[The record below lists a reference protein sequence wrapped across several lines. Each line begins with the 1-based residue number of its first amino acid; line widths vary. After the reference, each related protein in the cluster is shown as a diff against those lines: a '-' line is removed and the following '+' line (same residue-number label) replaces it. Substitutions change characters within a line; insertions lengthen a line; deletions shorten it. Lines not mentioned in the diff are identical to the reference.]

1 MRNEYIGNLW
11 ICSSLKQLQMGYI
24 GNIINCSSDLY
35 SSSALPCLIGDLGGA
50 SYVELCSPGLTCSQ
64 LQTKQSNYK
73 Y

>member
-1 MRNEYIGNLW
+1 MITL
-11 ICSSLKQLQMGYI
+11 IVSCMVTQMGYI
-24 GNIINCSSDLY
+24 SNIRNCSSDLY
-35 SSSALPCLIGDLGGA
+35 SSSALPCLIGELGGA